1 MDPIITIGREYGSG
15 GREIGKL
22 VADKLGVPF
31 YDKEILTRAAEES
44 GLCHELLER
53 HDEKNTVSGM
63 LAGSA
68 GASLHVGA
76 GGMGL
81 QMPLNQRVFL
91 AQFDAITKIAAEGP
105 GVIVGR
111 CADYVLKDRPGVTH
125 IFIYASEER
134 RIARIMR
141 VEKVDREHARE
152 LIRKTDRQRRSYY
165 NFFAD
170 GNWGMRISSSP
181 LPKCAPM
188 DKVRQKSG
196 SRKRFAQRRTL
207 PAFAL
212 SAIIW
217 PGFLTP
223 R

>member
-91 AQFDAITKIAAEGP
+91 AQFDAISKIASEGP

-111 CADYVLKDRPGVTH
+111 CADYILEGRENLVRL
-125 IFIYASEER
+125 FIYA
-134 RIARIMR
+134 
-141 VEKVDREHARE
+141 DRETCIKNVMQMYGWARKDAQRVIE
-152 LIRKTDRQRRSYY
+152 KTDKNRSTYY
-165 NFFAD
+165 RYYTGRDWRDASNYDLCINTSAL
-170 GNWGMRISSSP
+170 GYE
-181 LPKCAPM
+181 
-188 DKVRQKSG
+188 KSVQMIRDYLKIRG
-196 SRKRFAQRRTL
+196 L
-207 PAFAL
+207 E
-212 SAIIW
+212 
-217 PGFLTP
+217 G
-223 R
+223 

>member
-68 GASLHVGA
+68 GAGLHVGA

-91 AQFDAITKIAAEGP
+91 AQFDAISKIASEGP

-141 VEKVDREHARE
+141 VERWTA
-152 LIRKTDRQRRSYY
+152 S
-165 NFFAD
+165 
-170 GNWGMRISSSP
+170 
-181 LPKCAPM
+181 APA
-188 DKVRQKSG
+188 S
-196 SRKRFAQRRTL
+196 
-207 PAFAL
+207 
-212 SAIIW
+212 
-217 PGFLTP
+217 
-223 R
+223 

>member
-68 GASLHVGA
+68 GAGLHVGA

-81 QMPLNQRVFL
+81 QTPPTPSSPAPHCARTAKRRHAAQQPGAFSKGESAPGFCPPVRHQPAMLSSSSLLPSSSGAASAPSGVASGSGVAARVF
-91 AQFDAITKIAAEGP
+91 
-105 GVIVGR
+105 
-111 CADYVLKDRPGVTH
+111 
-125 IFIYASEER
+125 S
-134 RIARIMR
+134 
-141 VEKVDREHARE
+141 
-152 LIRKTDRQRRSYY
+152 
-165 NFFAD
+165 
-170 GNWGMRISSSP
+170 
-181 LPKCAPM
+181 
-188 DKVRQKSG
+188 KVRVATFSA
-196 SRKRFAQRRTL
+196 RAQVREY
-207 PAFAL
+207 
-212 SAIIW
+212 
-217 PGFLTP
+217 TP
-223 R
+223 TCVA

>member
-1 MDPIITIGREYGSG
+1 MDLIITIGREYGSG

-22 VADKLGVPF
+22 VADKLAIPF

-68 GASLHVGA
+68 GAGLHVGA

-91 AQFDAITKIAAEGP
+91 AQFDAISKIASEGP

-111 CADYVLKDRPGVTH
+111 CADYVLKDRPGVIH

-134 RIARIMR
+134 RVARIMR
-141 VEKVDREHARE
+141 VEKVDRERARE
-152 LIRKTDRQRRSYY
+152 LVRKTDRQRRSYY

-170 GNWGMRISSSP
+170 GNWGMRSNYDLMIRT
-181 LPKCAPM
+181 
-188 DKVRQKSG
+188 DG
-196 SRKRFAQRRTL
+196 RR
-207 PAFAL
+207 PEDVADAIIAFAKMR
-212 SAIIW
+212 AD
-217 PGFLTP
+217 G
-223 R
+223 

>member
-111 CADYVLKDRPGVTH
+111 CADYVLRDRNPFR
-125 IFIYASEER
+125 IFIYADQASKIKRCMERKPAEEDLSQREMKKKMAEIDRNRSKYYEFFSEQKWGVR
-134 RIARIMR
+134 ANYDLLLNTTDKDI
-141 VEKVDREHARE
+141 EKMASAVYAYVKE
-152 LIRKTDRQRRSYY
+152 
-165 NFFAD
+165 
-170 GNWGMRISSSP
+170 
-181 LPKCAPM
+181 
-188 DKVRQKSG
+188 
-196 SRKRFAQRRTL
+196 
-207 PAFAL
+207 AFA
-212 SAIIW
+212 
-217 PGFLTP
+217 
-223 R
+223 

>member
-68 GASLHVGA
+68 GAGLHVGA

-111 CADYVLKDRPGVTH
+111 CAD
-125 IFIYASEER
+125 
-134 RIARIMR
+134 RILENSVNMVPIM
-141 VEKVDREHARE
+141 
-152 LIRKTDRQRRSYY
+152 T
-165 NFFAD
+165 
-170 GNWGMRISSSP
+170 
-181 LPKCAPM
+181 
-188 DKVRQKSG
+188 
-196 SRKRFAQRRTL
+196 SRKNRFRLSTTKV
-207 PAFAL
+207 AFL
-212 SAIIW
+212 KNVSDISA
-217 PGFLTP
+217 
-223 R
+223 

>member
-134 RIARIMR
+134 RIARM
-141 VEKVDREHARE
+141 VEVSTSRGSTLLARG
-152 LIRKTDRQRRSYY
+152 TRSTSS
-165 NFFAD
+165 NVRPVRMF
-170 GNWGMRISSSP
+170 SSSIELTHP
-181 LPKCAPM
+181 FVIIKDCGYFTSAC
-188 DKVRQKSG
+188 RECQ
-196 SRKRFAQRRTL
+196 RFAR
-207 PAFAL
+207 PM
-212 SAIIW
+212 
-217 PGFLTP
+217 PGLM
-223 R
+223 RD